1 MNKKYLRSKK
11 TDIDRKISMKNNN
24 PKAILYILLG
34 MMIFSVQDSLMKY
47 IYSFVSL
54 YEVYLVRTLVSLIII
69 LLFLKLTKRP
79 IIFKTQYP
87 LLTFCRVILFFF
99 GFSSFYIS
107 LTILPLATATAL
119 FFVTPFLIT
128 IFAKFFLKEQ
138 IGPRRWFAVIVGFIG
153 VYVILNPD
161 FSNFDYL
168 TLTPIFC
175 ALCYSLSMII
185 IKKTSDKDSVYTQTF
200 TFYVGA
206 IIISTIFYFLIGDGQ
221 YNTIDHPAYQFIF
234 REWFSNLEVSMI
246 LMIATGFTASVAF
259 LLLFSAY
266 SIGSPAVVSPFEYS
280 ILIWSSLSGW
290 FFFNEIPD
298 LKTIIGILLIV
309 CGGIYIFIREKAQDQ
324 SIVTEKPLR

>member
-1 MNKKYLRSKK
+1 
-11 TDIDRKISMKNNN
+11 MKNNN
-24 PKAILYILLG
+24 PKGIILILLG
-34 MMIFSVQDSLMKY
+34 MFVFSIQDSIMKY

-54 YEVYLVRTLVSLIII
+54 YEIYLIRTLVSFVII
-69 LLFLKLTKRP
+69 LLFLKITKKP

-107 LTILPLATATAL
+107 LTVLPLITATAL

-138 IGPRRWFAVIVGFIG
+138 IGPRRWLAVIIGFIG

-161 FSNFDYL
+161 FNNFDYMS
-168 TLTPIFC
+168 LTPILC
-175 ALCYSLSMII
+175 AFCYSLSMII
-185 IKKTSDKDSVYTQTF
+185 IKITSEKDSVYTQTF
-200 TFYVGA
+200 TFYLGA
-206 IIISTIFYFLIGDGQ
+206 IIISVIFYFTFGDGQ
-221 YNTIDHPAYQFIF
+221 YNTIDHPAFQFIF
-234 REWFSNLEVSMI
+234 REWFSNLENSML

-266 SIGSPAVVSPFEYS
+266 RIASPAVVSPFEYS
-280 ILIWSSLSGW
+280 ILVWSSLSGW
-290 FFFNEIPD
+290 LFFNEIPD
-298 LKTIIGILLIV
+298 LKTIIGIILIV

>member
-1 MNKKYLRSKK
+1 
-11 TDIDRKISMKNNN
+11 MKNNN
-24 PKAILYILLG
+24 PKGIIFILLG
-34 MMIFSVQDSLMKY
+34 MFVFSIQDSIMKY

-54 YEVYLVRTLVSLIII
+54 YEIYLIRTLVSFVII
-69 LLFLKLTKRP
+69 LLFLKITKKP

-87 LLTFCRVILFFF
+87 LLTFCRIILFFF

-107 LTILPLATATAL
+107 LTVLPLITATAL

-138 IGPRRWFAVIVGFIG
+138 IGPRRWLAVIIGFIG

-161 FSNFDYL
+161 FNNFDYMS
-168 TLTPIFC
+168 LTPILC
-175 ALCYSLSMII
+175 AFCYSLSMII
-185 IKKTSDKDSVYTQTF
+185 IKITSEKDSVYTQTF
-200 TFYVGA
+200 TFYLGA
-206 IIISTIFYFLIGDGQ
+206 IIISVIFYFTFGDGQ
-221 YNTIDHPAYQFIF
+221 YNTIDHPASQFIF
-234 REWFSNLEVSMI
+234 REWFSNLENSML
-246 LMIATGFTASVAF
+246 LMIVTGFTASVAF

-266 SIGSPAVVSPFEYS
+266 RIASPAVISPFEYS
-280 ILIWSSLSGW
+280 ILVWSSLSGW

-298 LKTIIGILLIV
+298 LKTIIGIILIV